1 MKESVI
7 NFEQTGSAWRPNEHI
22 EYLDLKIKI
31 KVCDGLIIL
40 GTSVF
45 DKPTNLHIYTDPFTF
60 YSMHLIYSWI
70 QGENIRYI
78 RNSSDKMSYD
88 KQLDLFKKFLFRRKY
103 LEQKIDRYLA
113 LNVYEDRSELL
124 RGNKPHKDRK
134 GKSKE
139 PRHNAYIMIENS
151 GSRGIMTNA
160 IKLIDN
166 TASLIPK
173 YDTRFL
179 ATIRKGKSILSV
191 MNKTRN

>member
-134 GKSKE
+134 GKSK
-139 PRHNAYIMIENS
+139 
-151 GSRGIMTNA
+151 
-160 IKLIDN
+160 
-166 TASLIPK
+166 
-173 YDTRFL
+173 DT
-179 ATIRKGKSILSV
+179 
-191 MNKTRN
+191 